1 MADNPNNGIIE
12 PIKRNSNASSDKNC
26 PFLKIT
32 NIKLDTLVPFADHP
46 FKLYEG
52 QQLAD
57 LVCSIRDNGVEQP
70 IIVRSIGDEK
80 YEILVGHNRVHAA
93 REAGLDTVPAIIR
106 DDLSDEDAKIL
117 VVESNFNQRSVKEMK
132 PSELANSLHMLNEAM
147 KKKPGYR
154 SDLQEPEDGSQSDNR
169 LRTMHVIGKKHDLS
183 QATIARY
190 IRVAQLSKGL
200 QECLDN
206 KLIGLGVA
214 EQLSYLRPDEQAIVQ
229 GLVEGDAK
237 LDLQQA
243 RELKKQSSD
252 HALSEDE
259 INEII
264 SPKATAPKRRAVKL
278 REDIFTRYF
287 TEGETPEEI
296 EDTIARALELLRS
309 QSTS

>member
-12 PIKRNSNASSDKNC
+12 PIRRNSNASSDKNC
-26 PFLKIT
+26 PSLKIT

-70 IIVRSIGDEK
+70 IIVRSIGDKK
-80 YEILVGHNRVHAA
+80 YEILAGHNRVHAA

-169 LRTMHVIGKKHDLS
+169 SEEHTS
-183 QATIARY
+183 E
-190 IRVAQLSKGL
+190 L
-200 QECLDN
+200 Q
-206 KLIGLGVA
+206 
-214 EQLSYLRPDEQAIVQ
+214 
-229 GLVEGDAK
+229 
-237 LDLQQA
+237 
-243 RELKKQSSD
+243 
-252 HALSEDE
+252 
-259 INEII
+259 
-264 SPKATAPKRRAVKL
+264 SPA
-278 REDIFTRYF
+278 
-287 TEGETPEEI
+287 
-296 EDTIARALELLRS
+296 
-309 QSTS
+309 

>member
-12 PIKRNSNASSDKNC
+12 PIRRNSNASSDKNC
-26 PFLKIT
+26 PSLKIT

-80 YEILVGHNRVHAA
+80 YEILAGHNRVHAA

-169 LRTMHVIGKKHDLS
+169 LRTMHVIGKKHGLS

-190 IRVAQLSKGL
+190 IRIAQLSKGL
-200 QECLDN
+200 QEYLDR
-206 KLIGLGVA
+206 KMIGLGVA
-214 EQLSYLRPDEQAIVQ
+214 EYLSYLRSDEQAVVQ

-237 LDLQQA
+237 VGLQQA

-252 HALSEDE
+252 HELSEDE

>member
-12 PIKRNSNASSDKNC
+12 PIRRNSNASSDKNC
-26 PFLKIT
+26 PSLKIT

-57 LVCSIRDNGVEQP
+57 LVCSIRDSGVEQP
-70 IIVRSIGDEK
+70 IIVRSIGDKK
-80 YEILVGHNRVHAA
+80 YEILAGHN
-93 REAGLDTVPAIIR
+93 
-106 DDLSDEDAKIL
+106 KIL

-154 SDLQEPEDGSQSDNR
+154 SDLQEPEDGCQSDNR

-190 IRVAQLSKGL
+190 IRIAQLSEGL
-200 QECLDN
+200 LECLDS
-206 KLIGLGVA
+206 KMIGLGVA

-229 GLVEGDAK
+229 SLVEGDTK
-237 LDLQQA
+237 IDLQQA
-243 RELKKQSSD
+243 RELKRQSSD
-252 HALSEDE
+252 HELSEDE

-264 SPKATAPKRRAVKL
+264 GFKATAPKRRAIKL
-278 REDIFTRYF
+278 REELFTRYF

-296 EDTIARALELLRS
+296 ENTIARALELLRS
-309 QSTS
+309 QSPS

>member
-1 MADNPNNGIIE
+1 M
-12 PIKRNSNASSDKNC
+12 
-26 PFLKIT
+26 L
-32 NIKLDTLVPFADHP
+32 
-46 FKLYEG
+46 G
-52 QQLAD
+52 QQL
-57 LVCSIRDNGVEQP
+57 IR
-70 IIVRSIGDEK
+70 
-80 YEILVGHNRVHAA
+80 
-93 REAGLDTVPAIIR
+93 
-106 DDLSDEDAKIL
+106 
-117 VVESNFNQRSVKEMK
+117 
-132 PSELANSLHMLNEAM
+132 
-147 KKKPGYR
+147 
-154 SDLQEPEDGSQSDNR
+154 
-169 LRTMHVIGKKHDLS
+169 
-183 QATIARY
+183 
-190 IRVAQLSKGL
+190 
-200 QECLDN
+200 
-206 KLIGLGVA
+206 LGVA